1 MPRIEARADTTPP
14 ALSPDRA
21 QAAAAPHAPHVPH
34 VPRVPHAP
42 HAPHAPNEAPARRWR
57 SSELLGARQEIEIE
71 HGAITYRLR
80 LTSLG
85 KLILTK

>member
-14 ALSPDRA
+14 VLSPDRA
-21 QAAAAPHAPHVPH
+21 QAAAAPHAPPVPHVPH
-34 VPRVPHAP
+34 VP